1 MRDFLSFLLTSFHGW
16 LTSVRDYIDNWLGGG
31 GGTPTT
37 PTGETI
43 TVGDRAGLFEA
54 GEGNDTITSTH
65 SASDVD
71 FRLTGDST
79 IQRDDDFAEHG
90 WWYGPMSAWNPT
102 HAIPA
107 VGLMP
112 GLLVLRGGAGN
123 DSITATGNAT
133 DAYGGTGDDIVTV
146 HGLASVGTHMGM
158 VARGAAGNDTIIA
171 TGTDVVAAGGGG
183 DDTLRATGT
192 SMNVNG
198 GIGND
203 YLVLSGSDM
212 TVSGGEGVDT
222 IDATNLTSGWIRL
235 DQDDVLIWD
244 ENSTGDLHIFREG
257 TTLSGNDAG
266 EYFLSTGANEFNGMG
281 GNDTLQVQRGNS
293 LPSTLLG
300 GTGVDVIDG
309 NRARDDPDDARYD
322 SFYEYYGNTSDV
334 LDGGAGNDRITF
346 DRADTVTGGAG
357 ADRLTGFLD
366 RRSDLLSLPT
376 ITDFNPDGDSLLLNV
391 NTGVWVDEDLGLR
404 ADKFTF
410 VRQGDST
417 VMQIDG
423 QDVLRIDS
431 TTDEDL
437 AIGYQI
443 DLLHVTN
450 AGGSSYIH
458 IDPYYTDLNGN
469 QVDRASLDVIIN
481 GYEGS

>member
-146 HGLASVGTHMGM
+146 HGLASVGTHA
-158 VARGAAGNDTIIA
+158 ARSGAKPR
-171 TGTDVVAAGGGG
+171 AGGVPFSRR
-183 DDTLRATGT
+183 LQAPAKPSPSPRSICACC
-192 SMNVNG
+192 
-198 GIGND
+198 
-203 YLVLSGSDM
+203 LVLGSRRPIP
-212 TVSGGEGVDT
+212 G
-222 IDATNLTSGWIRL
+222 
-235 DQDDVLIWD
+235 
-244 ENSTGDLHIFREG
+244 
-257 TTLSGNDAG
+257 
-266 EYFLSTGANEFNGMG
+266 
-281 GNDTLQVQRGNS
+281 
-293 LPSTLLG
+293 
-300 GTGVDVIDG
+300 
-309 NRARDDPDDARYD
+309 RY
-322 SFYEYYGNTSDV
+322 
-334 LDGGAGNDRITF
+334 R
-346 DRADTVTGGAG
+346 
-357 ADRLTGFLD
+357 
-366 RRSDLLSLPT
+366 
-376 ITDFNPDGDSLLLNV
+376 
-391 NTGVWVDEDLGLR
+391 
-404 ADKFTF
+404 
-410 VRQGDST
+410 
-417 VMQIDG
+417 
-423 QDVLRIDS
+423 
-431 TTDEDL
+431 
-437 AIGYQI
+437 
-443 DLLHVTN
+443 
-450 AGGSSYIH
+450 
-458 IDPYYTDLNGN
+458 
-469 QVDRASLDVIIN
+469 
-481 GYEGS
+481 